1 MRLFLLEV
9 EGGGG
14 GGVGVHNK
22 VCYETDWATLSG

>member
-1 MRLFLLEV
+1 MRLLLLGV
-9 EGGGG
+9 EGG